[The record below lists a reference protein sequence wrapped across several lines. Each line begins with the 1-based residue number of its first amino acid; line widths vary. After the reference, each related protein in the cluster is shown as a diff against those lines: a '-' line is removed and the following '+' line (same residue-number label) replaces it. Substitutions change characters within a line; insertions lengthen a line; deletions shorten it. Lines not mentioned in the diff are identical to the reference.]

1 MRPALS
7 DEQLLTSDDPEAFGV
22 FYARHLVNVER
33 YFAVRLGDRES
44 ARDLASETFASAL
57 VARRRFAP
65 GPAPA
70 VGWLYTIAARRLIDF
85 RRRAAV
91 ERRRGEAFAAEA
103 FAAEAGPVEP
113 VPAADARAG
122 MLRHLP
128 AEQREAVAAH
138 VIDGYDYNEL
148 ALRLEVSEASVRQR
162 VSRGLRSLRLPLEVY
177 RAAQQVAREDR
188 GYRLGGGHFR
198 PIAGIA
204 RRDPLDCSSA
214 ASLILARAGVFDGDE
229 AWVAGRIA
237 KAWGRP
243 GEGRHVTVWANEQQV
258 WIEFRLDADHTERFD
273 PTPSRLA
280 PHSGPLTS
288 TTRSTSEMTPRHW
301 HGL

>member
-7 DEQLLTSDDPEAFGV
+7 DEQLLASDDPEAFGV

-70 VGWLYTIAARRLIDF
+70 VGWLYAIAARRLVDF

-103 FAAEAGPVEP
+103 FAAEAGLAEP
-113 VPAADARAG
+113 VPAADVRAG

-148 ALRLEVSEASVRQR
+148 ALRLELSEASVRQR

-214 ASLILARAGVFDGDE
+214 ASLILARAGVFDGDQ

-258 WIEFRLDADHTERFD
+258 WIEFRLDADHAERFD

-280 PHSGPLTS
+280 PHSGPLTT
-288 TTRSTSEMTPRHW
+288 TTRSTNEMTPRHW

>member
-1 MRPALS
+1 M
-7 DEQLLTSDDPEAFGV
+7 
-22 FYARHLVNVER
+22 
-33 YFAVRLGDRES
+33 
-44 ARDLASETFASAL
+44 
-57 VARRRFAP
+57 
-65 GPAPA
+65 
-70 VGWLYTIAARRLIDF
+70 
-85 RRRAAV
+85 
-91 ERRRGEAFAAEA
+91 
-103 FAAEAGPVEP
+103 
-113 VPAADARAG
+113 PAADVRAG

-214 ASLILARAGVFDGDE
+214 ASLILARAGVFDGDQ

-237 KAWGRP
+237 NAWGRP

>member
-7 DEQLLTSDDPEAFGV
+7 DEQLLASDDPEAFGV

-70 VGWLYTIAARRLIDF
+70 VGWLYAIAARRLIDF

-113 VPAADARAG
+113 VPAADVRAG

-214 ASLILARAGVFDGDE
+214 ASLILARAGVFDGDQ

-288 TTRSTSEMTPRHW
+288 TTRSTNEMTPRHW